1 LLGAQ
6 SRGRRREAPS
16 VANAD
21 YLATRTASH
30 GLMRAMLRPFASLSI
45 TTLLLVACGD
55 DDGTPADGSGSGS
68 TSASEGS
75 GGADE
80 TATSDGVPDDAAEPD
95 FAACGGA
102 IFDSAG
108 QLVPEEYVR
117 QARLWNRE
125 VIDCRLGPD
134 FATLHPGEA
143 DDRPT
148 AWEPP
153 HQDDPDGYLCKTFE
167 LSGTCDGS
175 CDYGSTAGQVLYA
188 ADDPADPGVDR
199 VQTYGYESGHICESP
214 VSGEW
219 LQGPHPDPGITT
231 WSAALGR
238 AVALPNGFAQTEMQQ
253 TNAGIM
259 IFPDG
264 LVGATGNQTAGDS
277 KPYFELPPNKVPTS
291 VAVTLYNEFALV
303 TIWDTDTLQGQIAVF
318 ALRADQPEAFT
329 VPYFA
334 LPNEGGFENIQLLG
348 YVDLPDMQTPT
359 AISANGNNGSTP
371 GGHTIGFEFGTMMDD
386 PAVRQ
391 AFARDDYERWVP
403 TQGHAVVISRWEH
416 EATFIDLSPL
426 FQFVRK
432 VYFGTEEDWQ
442 LAKAQDEW
450 PFSFETHPEMIPL
463 VVKTVEVPAPTAVR
477 VGNMPA
483 VFTDGLEVPFKAWIA
498 DLSGTIHLWD
508 ISAFAS
514 DERPVPPASIVEL
527 ATVEAGE
534 NITSM
539 SLVAGNRYND
549 HAVVASRGD
558 RSIAWVSVGET
569 SAEVTR
575 RLRDTRLGDP
585 VRVDANDRGP
595 VVTIADFHGKQ
606 LVTFRTGRTEANG
619 GKPPADYGCG
629 ENGSDVDCVDYECG
643 GVLPIAGTPY
653 FVGTTNVN

>member
-1 LLGAQ
+1 VRGFIPAM
-6 SRGRRREAPS
+6 SRLP
-16 VANAD
+16 
-21 YLATRTASH
+21 
-30 GLMRAMLRPFASLSI
+30 
-45 TTLLLVACGD
+45 TLLMLTSFLLACRGDGD
-55 DDGTPADGSGSGS
+55 DGGDGAGSGSAS
-68 TSASEGS
+68 TSAATEG
-75 GGADE
+75 ADDE
-80 TATSDGVPDDAAEPD
+80 TATTGDDGLPEDPAEPD
-95 FAACGGA
+95 FAECGGG
-102 IFDSAG
+102 IFDGAG

-117 QARLWNRE
+117 QARLWTRE

-134 FATLHPGEA
+134 FETLHPGED

-153 HQDDPDGYLCKTFE
+153 HASNPGGYLCKTFE
-167 LSGTCDGS
+167 LSGTCDGN

-214 VSGEW
+214 VSGDW
-219 LQGPHPDPGITT
+219 LQGPHPDPGIPT
-231 WSAALGR
+231 WSAALAR
-238 AVALPNGFAQTEMQQ
+238 PVALPNGFAQSEMHQ

-264 LVGATGNQTAGDS
+264 LIGATGNQTAGDS
-277 KPYFELPPNKVPTS
+277 KPYLQLPPNKVPTS

-303 TIWDTDTLQGQIAVF
+303 TVWDTDTLQGQLAVL

-348 YVDLPDMQTPT
+348 YIDLPEMQTPT
-359 AISANGNNGSTP
+359 AISANGNNGGTP
-371 GGHTIGFEFGTMMDD
+371 GGHVIGFEFGTMMDD

-416 EATFIDLSPL
+416 RAMFIDLSPL
-426 FQFVRK
+426 FQFVRR

-442 LAKAQDEW
+442 LAKAQDVW
-450 PFSFETHPEMIPL
+450 PFSFETNPEMMPL
-463 VVKTVEVPAPTAVR
+463 VVATVDVNAPTAVR
-477 VGNMPA
+477 VGNMPEGFA
-483 VFTDGLEVPFKAWIA
+483 EGLEVPFKAWIA
-498 DLSGTIHLWD
+498 DLSGSIHLWD

-514 DERPVPPASIVEL
+514 DVRPVPPASIVEL
-527 ATVEAGE
+527 TSVAVGE
-534 NITSM
+534 TITSM
-539 SLVAGNRYND
+539 SLVGGGRYND

-558 RSIAWVSVGET
+558 RSIAWVSVIDDT
-569 SAEVTR
+569 VEVTR
-575 RLRDTRLGDP
+575 RLRDTRLADP

-595 VVTIADFHGKQ
+595 VVTVADFHGRQ

-629 ENGSDVDCVDYECG
+629 ENGSDGECAAFECG
-643 GVLPIAGTPY
+643 GVLPLPGTPY